1 MEMEYLFHIFILAA
15 IYSILALSLDL
26 LVGFTGLISICQAAF
41 YGLGAFTSALLA
53 TRSGVPF
60 ILGAPAGMLVAALAS
75 LPVSLATGRLRGDY
89 LVVLTLAF
97 QTIVYGVLIN
107 WTEVTGG
114 PRGIAG
120 IPPPLIFGWSIT
132 SHVGYFILC
141 GTMAVMSF
149 FTVSNVSNSPL
160 GRVLRAIREDE
171 GAAQAL
177 GKNTARIKLGVFA
190 VSAGL
195 AAIAGALYAHYV
207 SYIDPSSF
215 TVMESILILSM
226 VIIGGTGSRWGA
238 IVGAVV
244 LILLP
249 EVLRF
254 IGLPSS
260 LAADLRQLLYGLL
273 LVLTML
279 FRPQGLMGNYDF
291 GRNR

>member
-1 MEMEYLFHIFILAA
+1 MPFLF
-15 IYSILALSLDL
+15 
-26 LVGFTGLISICQAAF
+26 
-41 YGLGAFTSALLA
+41 GASA
-53 TRSGVPF
+53 GV
-60 ILGAPAGMLVAALAS
+60 LVAALAS
-75 LPVSLATGRLRGDY
+75 LPISLATGRLRGDY

-97 QTIVYGVLIN
+97 QTVVYGVLIN

-120 IPPPLIFGWSIT
+120 IPPPLIMGWSIT

-141 GTMAVMSF
+141 GTMALISF
-149 FTVSNVSNSPL
+149 FIVSRVCNSPL
-160 GRVLRAIREDE
+160 GRVLKAIREDE
-171 GAAQAL
+171 GAAAAL
-177 GKNTARIKLGVFA
+177 GKNTTGFKLSVFA

-195 AAIAGALYAHYV
+195 AAIAGSLYAHYV

-226 VIIGGTGSRWGA
+226 VIIGGAGSRWGA

-244 LILLP
+244 LIILP
-249 EVLRF
+249 ELLRF

-260 LAADLRQLLYGLL
+260 LAADFRQLIYGLM
-273 LVLTML
+273 LVLMML

-291 GRNR
+291 GRNK